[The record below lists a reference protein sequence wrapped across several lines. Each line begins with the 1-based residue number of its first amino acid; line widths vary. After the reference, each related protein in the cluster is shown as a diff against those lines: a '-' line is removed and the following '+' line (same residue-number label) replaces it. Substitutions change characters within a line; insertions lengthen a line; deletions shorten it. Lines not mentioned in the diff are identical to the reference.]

1 MGEEIKKREA
11 LLEEMR
17 RIDGIEWM
25 HNKECN
31 SDITIDLFDIR
42 NERWFG
48 WFSRNPRTDEML
60 LYGQSAKYEGGA
72 KWRIENIETSV
83 LEQIVKRLQFIDRKG
98 KRLPHP
104 KPGYYSDRLNLR
116 LNCCAKEA
124 IYYW

>member
-1 MGEEIKKREA
+1 MEEEIKKREV

-48 WFSRNPRTDEML
+48 WFSRNPQTDEML

-83 LEQIVKRLQFIDRKG
+83 LEQIVKPDCTVLVKASRGMAFEEIVEFLKTIT
-98 KRLPHP
+98 
-104 KPGYYSDRLNLR
+104 
-116 LNCCAKEA
+116 KELA
-124 IYYW
+124 E